1 MACKLFIK
9 IVEIF
14 LQNLWRSHMKYFVPF
29 FAFALLVSFGLANAS
44 SGSTW
49 GVTGVM
55 ETAGTLGSPD
65 LVYYDPCPGGGPVA
79 NIDGMGQLVSV
90 NPCEEDSSS
99 GPTPVPEPSIIALF
113 ALGLV
118 GIGFA
123 RRRRQA

>member
-1 MACKLFIK
+1 
-9 IVEIF
+9 
-14 LQNLWRSHMKYFVPF
+14 MKYFVPF

-44 SGSTW
+44 PGSPW

-65 LVYYDPCPGGGPVA
+65 LVYYGPCSGGFPVA